1 VIAPDVWVV
10 KMTDLFDDQNKRSL
24 STMWRH
30 LRHLENEIEQLRSR
44 LREEGRIQKLEDLVY
59 RLEKEIHKLKEGKG
73 K

>member
-1 VIAPDVWVV
+1 MIAPDVWVV

-44 LREEGRIQKLEDLVY
+44 LPEEGRIQKLEDLVY
-59 RLEKEIHKLKEGKG
+59 RLEKEIRKLKEGKG

>member
-1 VIAPDVWVV
+1 MIAPDVWVV

-24 STMWRH
+24 ATMWRH
-30 LRHLENEIEQLRSR
+30 LHHLENEIEQLRSR
-44 LREEGRIQKLEDLVY
+44 LPEEGRIQKLEDLVY